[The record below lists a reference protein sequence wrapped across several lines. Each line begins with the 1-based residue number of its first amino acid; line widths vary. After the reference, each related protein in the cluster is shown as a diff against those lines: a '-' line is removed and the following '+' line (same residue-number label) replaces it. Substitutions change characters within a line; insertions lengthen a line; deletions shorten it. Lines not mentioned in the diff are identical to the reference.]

1 MSAAAVLNAERIKLS
16 TTRSPLWS
24 AVAVAVLSL
33 GLAAMQAS
41 TVYGPGPLEPQK
53 AAMGVAVFGVPVL
66 MILSALTVTNE
77 YRSGLIRTTFMA
89 VPNRT
94 LVLVAKAIVAAAFS
108 SFYAAVMVVA
118 SIVVARSDLDWRL
131 VGAIALYA
139 ALAAVLGVAVGALL
153 RASAGAVALLLL
165 WPLVAEP
172 LLGNMP
178 NISTEVGPYLP
189 FGECV
194 HLHRRAVALPG
205 LRHAVGTVGVD
216 RVLRGRGGGRVRR
229 GAGHRQPARRMS
241 PKTMRARI
249 AASEDRSE
257 RSRAD
262 RQLTWGRWGANR
274 VR

>member
-1 MSAAAVLNAERIKLS
+1 MSAIAVLNAERIKLT

-33 GLAAMQAS
+33 GLAAIQAS
-41 TVYGPGPLEPQK
+41 TVYGPGPLEPEK

-94 LVLVAKAIVAAAFS
+94 LVLAAKAIVAAAFS
-108 SFYAAVMVVA
+108 SFYAAAMVVA
-118 SIVVARSDLDWRL
+118 SIVVARSDFDWRL
-131 VGAIALYA
+131 VGGIALYA

-172 LLGNMP
+172 VLGNMP
-178 NISTEVGPYLP
+178 NISTQVGPYLP
-189 FGECV
+189 FGNAFRSIGVQWLYPYYAMPWGELGSIIYFAGV
-194 HLHRRAVALPG
+194 VAVVFVAALVTINRRDA
-205 LRHAVGTVGVD
+205 
-216 RVLRGRGGGRVRR
+216 
-229 GAGHRQPARRMS
+229 
-241 PKTMRARI
+241 
-249 AASEDRSE
+249 
-257 RSRAD
+257 
-262 RQLTWGRWGANR
+262 
-274 VR
+274 